1 MQITK
6 DNYNTFASFFHHMK
20 KIIEPFLKN
29 VNAAEFEPGF
39 SLCYY
44 IDKLRRGGLS
54 KASCAFHEF
63 DSIPVREAGN
73 LRPQSKLILR
83 KKGTD
88 KDACIEKRENHP
100 GADRG
105 IRFG

>member
-1 MQITK
+1 
-6 DNYNTFASFFHHMK
+6 MK
-20 KIIEPFLKN
+20 KIIELFLKN
-29 VNAAEFEPGF
+29 VNGAEFEPEF
-39 SLCYY
+39 FVCYY

-54 KASCAFHEF
+54 KASCAFHGF
-63 DSIPVREAGN
+63 DIIPVTEAGN
-73 LRPQSKLILR
+73 LRLQSKLILR

-100 GADRG
+100 GTDRG

>member
-1 MQITK
+1 MQIAK
-6 DNYNTFASFFHHMK
+6 DNYNTFASFFHYMK
-20 KIIEPFLKN
+20 KIIETILKN
-29 VNAAEFEPGF
+29 VNATEFEPGF
-39 SLCYY
+39 SICYY
-44 IDKLRRGGLS
+44 IDKLRREYLGG
-54 KASCAFHEF
+54 K
-63 DSIPVREAGN
+63 DIIPVTEAGN

-100 GADRG
+100 GTDRG

>member
-6 DNYNTFASFFHHMK
+6 DNYNTFASFFHYMK

-44 IDKLRRGGLS
+44 IDKLRREYL
-54 KASCAFHEF
+54 F
-63 DSIPVREAGN
+63 R
-73 LRPQSKLILR
+73 R
-83 KKGTD
+83 
-88 KDACIEKRENHP
+88 
-100 GADRG
+100 
-105 IRFG
+105 

>member
-20 KIIEPFLKN
+20 KIFEPFLKN

-54 KASCAFHEF
+54 KASCAFHGF
-63 DSIPVREAGN
+63 DVIPVTEAGN
-73 LRPQSKLILR
+73 LRLQSKLILR